1 MILASESYM
10 RLNLASCAM
19 ARARECLAYNGIDD
33 LDVRLERHAR
43 EFEAAMLWMS
53 HGVVSTADASYKASL
68 AKSLGWADGWRDAQ
82 RVYKSV
88 EAQLR

>member
-19 ARARECLAYNGIDD
+19 ARAREALTYNGIDD

-43 EFEAAMLWMS
+43 EFETAMSWMR
-53 HGVVSTADASYKASL
+53 HGVVSMAEASHKASL